1 MKWKIKCCFSTA
13 AILKYSVYWRQMN
26 DNGCILIWKNKQ
38 PTSTGQQRKSKG
50 KIATKTTQYF
60 RKWKI
65 FIARLQI
72 KTWHIRKIYFVPC
85 VHDVMENMVD
95 RSSASAPPSQCQSNT
110 SAQSWILSLCELKCL
125 LFIQVTVMTWDM
137 KAFSLLLCWTSYLR
151 RVFQRSRLPLQNTFL
166 DIESW
171 KRKLSQESVQSCQ

>member
-1 MKWKIKCCFSTA
+1 MSG
-13 AILKYSVYWRQMN
+13 S
-26 DNGCILIWKNKQ
+26 
-38 PTSTGQQRKSKG
+38 G

-72 KTWHIRKIYFVPC
+72 KTRHIRKIYFVTC

-110 SAQSWILSLCELKCL
+110 SAQSWILFLCELECL

-137 KAFSLLLCWTSYLR
+137 KAFSLLFCWTSYLR
-151 RVFQRSRLPLQNTFL
+151 RVFQRSRLPSQNTFL

-171 KRKLSQESVQSCQ
+171 KRKLSQESVQSITKDTFTACIGITIHPWFRSNNELLLRLNRPQLVC